1 MKNLSI
7 LTLSILSSAA
17 FACSDLLNSNLRVL
31 DSDDEQNL
39 CEYSG
44 NVVLVVNVASRC
56 GYTPQYA
63 GLQRLY
69 TKFKDDG
76 LMIIGIPS
84 RDFFQEFSAESK
96 VAEFCSTEY
105 GVEFPMFATT
115 KVTGKKAHPFYKKLI
130 EASGKEPR
138 WNFAKYLIGRDG
150 QVIGHYKSSVTPE
163 SERLVSA
170 IQALL

>member
-1 MKNLSI
+1 MKNLFI
-7 LTLSILSSAA
+7 LTLSILSSAG

-84 RDFFQEFSAESK
+84 RDFFLR
-96 VAEFCSTEY
+96 VFCRIK
-105 GVEFPMFATT
+105 GC
-115 KVTGKKAHPFYKKLI
+115 
-130 EASGKEPR
+130 
-138 WNFAKYLIGRDG
+138 
-150 QVIGHYKSSVTPE
+150 
-163 SERLVSA
+163 
-170 IQALL
+170 